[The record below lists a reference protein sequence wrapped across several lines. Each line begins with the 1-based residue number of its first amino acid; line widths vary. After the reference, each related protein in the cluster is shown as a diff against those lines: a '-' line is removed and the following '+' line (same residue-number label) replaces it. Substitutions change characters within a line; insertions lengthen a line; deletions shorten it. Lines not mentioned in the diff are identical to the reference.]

1 MNTTDSIADLL
12 TGIRNAIRA
21 GHDKTE
27 FPASRQREAI
37 LKLLSD
43 EGYVGSYKAL
53 TVENHARLQ
62 VRLKYDHEGEP
73 VIGGLKRVSKPGR
86 RVYRGAADIVPVLGG
101 MGMSVVSTSR
111 GLMSDKKAR
120 ESKLGGEVLFNIW

>member
-12 TGIRNAIRA
+12 TAIRNAIRA

-37 LKLLSD
+37 VKILSD
-43 EGYVGSYKAL
+43 EGYLGGYKTV
-53 TVENHARLQ
+53 TVEDHPKIQ

-73 VIGGLKRVSKPGR
+73 VIGGLRRVSKPGR
-86 RVYRGAADIVPVLGG
+86 RVYRRAVEIDPVLGG
-101 MGMSVVSTSR
+101 MGMAVVSTSR
-111 GLMSDKKAR
+111 GLMSDRQAR
-120 ESKLGGEVLFNIW
+120 ESKLGGEVLFNVW

>member
-12 TGIRNAIRA
+12 TSIRNAIRA
-21 GHDKTE
+21 GHEKTE
-27 FPASRQREAI
+27 FPASRQREAV

-43 EGYVGSYKAL
+43 EGYVGGYKTV
-53 TVENHARLQ
+53 TVEKHARLQ
-62 VRLKYDHEGEP
+62 VKLKYDHEGEP

-86 RVYRGAADIVPVLGG
+86 RVYRNAVEIDPVLVG
-101 MGMSVVSTSR
+101 MGMSIVSTSR
-111 GLMSDKKAR
+111 GLMSDRQAR

>member
-12 TGIRNAIRA
+12 TSIRNAMRA
-21 GHDKTE
+21 GHEKTE

-43 EGYVGSYKAL
+43 EGYVGGYKTV
-53 TVENHARLQ
+53 TVENHPRLQ
-62 VRLKYDHEGEP
+62 VKLKYDHEGEP
-73 VIGGLKRVSKPGR
+73 IIGGLKRVSKAGR
-86 RVYRGAADIVPVLGG
+86 RVYRGAAEIVPVLVW

-111 GLMSDKKAR
+111 GLMSDRQAR
-120 ESKLGGEVLFNIW
+120 ESKLGGEVLFNVW

>member
-12 TGIRNAIRA
+12 TSIRNAIRA
-21 GHDKTE
+21 GHEKTE
-27 FPASRQREAI
+27 FPASRQREAV

-43 EGYVGSYKAL
+43 EGYVGGYKTV
-53 TVENHARLQ
+53 TVEKHARLQ
-62 VRLKYDHEGEP
+62 VKLKYDHEGEP

-86 RVYRGAADIVPVLGG
+86 RVYRKAVEIDPVLGG
-101 MGMSVVSTSR
+101 MGMSIVSTSR
-111 GLMSDKKAR
+111 GLMSDRQAR